1 MITEIEKLLAIE
13 EIRKLK
19 ARYFRLMDMQQW
31 DALGEVFALDAAYD
45 ATDAL
50 RNGSGPD
57 SLDQKLG
64 PEWINEGRAP
74 ILAFIRQA
82 LEGMTSAHHGHMP
95 EIEIISAT
103 EATGIWPM
111 SDVVQQYVDGK
122 LVLKLEGQGHYWE
135 TYERIE
141 GRWMIKTSRLT
152 RLRVDLWRA
161 E

>member
-1 MITEIEKLLAIE
+1 MMDIDRLVAID

-19 ARYFRLMDMQQW
+19 ARYFRLMDTKQW
-31 DALGEVFALDAAYD
+31 DQLAEVFAPDAVYD

-64 PEWINEGRAP
+64 AEWINTSQAG
-74 ILAFIRQA
+74 IIAFIRQA
-82 LEGMTSAHHGHMP
+82 LDGMTSAHHGHMP
-95 EIEIISAT
+95 EIEIHSET
-103 EATGIWPM
+103 EAAGIWAM
-111 SDVVQQYVDGK
+111 SDVVHHYVDGR
-122 LVLKLEGQGHYWE
+122 LVLKLDGEGHYHE
-135 TYERIE
+135 TYEKID

-152 RLRVDLWRA
+152 RLRTALFRA